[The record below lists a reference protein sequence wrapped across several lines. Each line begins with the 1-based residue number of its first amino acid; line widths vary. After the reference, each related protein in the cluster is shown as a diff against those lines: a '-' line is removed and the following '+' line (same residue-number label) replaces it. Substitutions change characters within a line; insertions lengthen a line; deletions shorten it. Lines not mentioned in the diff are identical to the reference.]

1 MLSGWTM
8 VFTIVWQQLCGVQN
22 RLFWG
27 GSQPSKV
34 AHARWGGVPG
44 MKWRRF
50 SPTFGVRGVIRA
62 FLGDRRFPGQEEVN
76 GFPPSGTLFPFMSQV
91 LSKV

>member
-1 MLSGWTM
+1 M

-34 AHARWGGVPG
+34 AHACCGGVPG
-44 MKWRRF
+44 ITSRRF
-50 SPTFGVRGVIRA
+50 SPTFGVRRDKGVSR
-62 FLGDRRFPGQEEVN
+62 GSPFPGA
-76 GFPPSGTLFPFMSQV
+76 GRG
-91 LSKV
+91 LSLIN